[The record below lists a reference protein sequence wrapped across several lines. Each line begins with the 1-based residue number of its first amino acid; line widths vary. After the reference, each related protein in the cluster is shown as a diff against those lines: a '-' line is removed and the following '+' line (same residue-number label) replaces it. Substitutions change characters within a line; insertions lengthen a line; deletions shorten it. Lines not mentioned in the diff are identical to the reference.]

1 MMDIQAIKNMKYIL
15 DNSSYKIGV
24 IEREAG
30 VCLGYFSRKVQ
41 GIEKGRKEQ
50 VALGFLNTFAKHVGI
65 SMDTLVNV
73 NLEEVIKP
81 LMYEKLIKDILDK
94 LNNIHIPTDMAAC
107 STDIDCSLS
116 SSNAHLV
123 EALQLIQTSNSK
135 CDTEI
140 KCIFEKLSK

>member
-50 VALGFLNTFAKHVGI
+50 VALGFLNTFAKHVGV

-81 LMYEKLIKDILDK
+81 LMYEKLIKDTLDK
-94 LNNIHIPTDMAAC
+94 LNNIHIPTDMAC

-123 EALQLIQTSNSK
+123 EALQLIQTTNSK
-135 CDTEI
+135 CGTEI
-140 KCIFEKLSK
+140 KHIFEGLNK